1 LRHVCL
7 LGGGGREGGNGRKLP
22 AAVAG
27 GAVAVAVAVVV
38 EFWIKGPNVP
48 SLSLPSFLRSI
59 PSLPPHSFPLIPSPP
74 YPTPKYT
81 PQECNKDSKD
91 RYLVH
96 YTALVR
102 ITHLA
107 TGSYREDFGACDS
120 LDRSLG
126 TAVSHALKGAVTD
139 AMKRASRHFGDKL
152 GNSLYDSRFKASMA
166 PTTLRQALDLH
177 DLEYNK
183 RTFFDRDRAGGGT
196 GTSGTGTKVE
206 GGATMGGAAAA
217 APPGAALPSGKAVAP
232 APPAALAA
240 APGPQWRRRQPPSAA
255 APPALPQQQAWKQA
269 PPPSAWQGL
278 RGSGLCGTGA
288 AGPDPEEADFGGA
301 AFDSALLADVTN
313 AVPPRPSTARGGRPG
328 GTATATATAT
338 VMGGGGPM
346 AGRKRPHASAG
357 EGGGRGGGLPP
368 GNPYGAP
375 RQQNV

>member
-1 LRHVCL
+1 MNSG
-7 LGGGGREGGNGRKLP
+7 LGPQRSF
-22 AAVAG
+22 A
-27 GAVAVAVAVVV
+27 
-38 EFWIKGPNVP
+38 
-48 SLSLPSFLRSI
+48 LSLRSFALSLR
-59 PSLPPHSFPLIPSPP
+59 FPLIPSPH
-74 YPTPKYT
+74 PTPKYT

-196 GTSGTGTKVE
+196 GTNGTGTKVE
-206 GGATMGGAAAA
+206 GATMGGAAAA
-217 APPGAALPSGKAVAP
+217 APPGAALPTGKAVAP
-232 APPAALAA
+232 AAPAA
-240 APGPQWRRRQPPSAA
+240 APGPQWRRQPPSAA
-255 APPALPQQQAWKQA
+255 APPALPHQQARQQA

-328 GTATATATAT
+328 GTATAT

-346 AGRKRPHASAG
+346 AGRKRPHATAG
-357 EGGGRGGGLPP
+357 EGGGQGGGGYRLATRTARRGSRTSRLAWP
-368 GNPYGAP
+368 GLAWPGGCIMRLYIHAIFFSKLCRSIHGS
-375 RQQNV
+375 VL